1 MVKNNLL
8 NFFRKRKKNQLKLV
22 HSYSK
27 GFTHSIRNYENSQ
40 LEEEINRLA
49 VKFR

>member
-8 NFFRKRKKNQLKLV
+8 NFFRKRKKNELKLA

-27 GFTHSIRNYENSQ
+27 GFTNSIRNFENSQ